1 MNAESLIALL
11 WHTVKIAAPICLLWL
26 ALRYI
31 FIYLPACREKRRLDT
46 ARELAVNLFAAYI
59 IFLFAITVFRYGIH
73 PERWLSRPDPFS
85 TVNLRP
91 FVHTIKLYY
100 ASTKWYIIYNMLGNI
115 LWFVPF
121 GILFPLCGR
130 KKRGFFLTVLCGAL
144 CSLAIEALQLVFST
158 GISDI
163 DDIIFNT
170 VGTAIGALLC
180 TAARGI
186 LKVCKKRKCQ

>member
-1 MNAESLIALL
+1 MSVDSLMVLL

-26 ALRYI
+26 ILRYI
-31 FIYLPACREKRRLDT
+31 FVYLPARREKRKLDAT
-46 ARELAVNLFAAYI
+46 RELAVNIFAVYL
-59 IFLFAITVFRYGIH
+59 IFLFTITVFRYGIH
-73 PERWLSRPDPFS
+73 PERWLSRPDLFS

-121 GILFPLCGR
+121 GMLFPLCGR
-130 KKRGFFLTVLCGAL
+130 KKRGFFFTVLCGAL
-144 CSLAIEALQLVFST
+144 CSLSIEVLQLVCNT

-170 VGTAIGALLC
+170 TGTIVGVLLC
-180 TAARGI
+180 MAVLGI
-186 LKVCKKRKCQ
+186 LKMRKKRKSQ